1 MYESHHPPNWFWHTF
16 LWAPHNPK
24 KRKQDLLSAKQAQPG
39 PPTVPS
45 HSELLQAQRLFPL
58 KATQGKVK
66 EAIENTHKVFS

>member
-1 MYESHHPPNWFWHTF
+1 MKATTHQIGFDTHFYELHTIQ
-16 LWAPHNPK
+16 K